1 MFEKPVCLK
10 HCKKQRQDGSVYK
23 NVFPYNLFEKKINF
37 LIKASSDEGRKGIRE
52 WQYQNEDL
60 VVFKVQVIPH
70 LLPMQLQGLPCG
82 GLCGSP
88 LTASGSGGGLTAVS
102 EWLWMHKNV
111 AQECMETA
119 RTPNKSHAWSQC
131 M

>member
-1 MFEKPVCLK
+1 MEKTVEAIHGLWTCVFEKPVCLK

-70 LLPMQLQGLPCG
+70 LLPMQVGVGVVSQQCQSGCGPRMHGNSTNSEQKPC
-82 GLCGSP
+82 LVTVHVRS
-88 LTASGSGGGLTAVS
+88 L
-102 EWLWMHKNV
+102 
-111 AQECMETA
+111 
-119 RTPNKSHAWSQC
+119 
-131 M
+131 